1 MCAHVEAERRD
12 EATCTRVRTKEEERG
27 RGGGEAE
34 DASDRGEANRGV
46 DRLND
51 SDNDERGRV
60 ITMEE
65 WPWDNE
71 GR

>member
-1 MCAHVEAERRD
+1 MY
-12 EATCTRVRTKEEERG
+12 TCTNK
-27 RGGGEAE
+27 GGGEGTRRRGAE

-51 SDNDERGRV
+51 SDNDERGGV